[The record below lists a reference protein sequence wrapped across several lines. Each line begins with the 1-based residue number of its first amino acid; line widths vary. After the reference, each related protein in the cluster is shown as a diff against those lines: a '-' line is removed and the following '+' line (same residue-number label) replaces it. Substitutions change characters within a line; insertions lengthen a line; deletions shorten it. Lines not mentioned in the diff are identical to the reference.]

1 MSGFIPA
8 HGGYEDL
15 LSFRKAR
22 ILYDGRSASVNAF
35 SINATA
41 PWTRWCR
48 PRGQENKTS
57 SKAVW
62 PVLLP
67 KKRRS
72 NWSM

>member
-15 LSFRKAR
+15 LSSAKLAFCTTV
-22 ILYDGRSASVNAF
+22 RSASVNAF